1 MECST
6 WNISIKIVYIL
17 VNHIVVI
24 KAAINHLMKYIKISL
39 NLLLKNM
46 KTMFICNIYYI
57 NITFDCT
64 KFQNIKNY
72 SEI

>member
-1 MECST
+1 MKCSM

-24 KAAINHLMKYIKISL
+24 KAVINHLMKYIKISL

-46 KTMFICNIYYI
+46 KTMFICNVYYI
-57 NITFDCT
+57 NIKLYSI
-64 KFQNIKNY
+64 KFQNF
-72 SEI
+72 